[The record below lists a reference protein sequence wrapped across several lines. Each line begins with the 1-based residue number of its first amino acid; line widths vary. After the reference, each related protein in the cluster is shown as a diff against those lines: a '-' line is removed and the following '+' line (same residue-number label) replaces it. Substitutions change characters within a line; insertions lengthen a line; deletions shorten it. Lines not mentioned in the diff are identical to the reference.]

1 MFEMDKEITEILES
15 YGISLD
21 TRINQM
27 LLKSV
32 IVDCPRC
39 GGKFRVA
46 FDPVK
51 VEKRFSASGIV
62 NIEFDLP
69 CSHSFIGYVDREFK
83 VRGLVEFEKD
93 IVASAERIDIRFMKE
108 QQKALEQLHAKLVDE
123 GTTEMQYKVFTELA
137 RLRKALNSIK

>member
-1 MFEMDKEITEILES
+1 MFEMDKEIVEILES

-21 TRINQM
+21 VRMNQM
-27 LLKSV
+27 LLRSV
-32 IVDCPRC
+32 IVDCPKC

-51 VEKRFSASGIV
+51 VEKRFSDTGIV

-69 CSHSFIGYVDREFK
+69 CSHSFIGYIDREFK
-83 VRGLVEFEKD
+83 VRGLVEFEKY

-108 QQKALEQLHAKLVDE
+108 QEKALEQLHSKLLDE
-123 GTTEMQYKVFTELA
+123 GTPEMQYRVFTELA
-137 RLRKALNSIK
+137 RLRKAMNSIK